1 MSPRGI
7 VRAAARVAIALLV
20 LPAWPASANHAP
32 GGTYSGTVA
41 GGGTITFVVSG
52 DGSQIDSMT
61 VENVEGSTCT
71 FVSASTS
78 GIPIVDHAFNRDTGT
93 VRATGTFPSPGN
105 AQGTVRLYTTA
116 PFVCDTG
123 VLNWTATGPALSP
136 KDVTLKVK
144 PKKVEKG
151 EKTRLTAKVSPCGG
165 HEGDTVD
172 IYRGSKKIAT
182 KASNA
187 SCVAK
192 FKVKMKKTAKFQAV
206 SPQQDA
212 DHLEG
217 ASNKVKVKVV
227 V

>member
-1 MSPRGI
+1 M
-7 VRAAARVAIALLV
+7 
-20 LPAWPASANHAP
+20 
-32 GGTYSGTVA
+32 
-41 GGGTITFVVSG
+41 VSG

-78 GIPIVDHAFNRDTGT
+78 DFHRRPRVQSRHRHGASHRHLPQPRKRPGYGPPVHHRPLRLRYGCAELDGY
-93 VRATGTFPSPGN
+93 RA
-105 AQGTVRLYTTA
+105 
-116 PFVCDTG
+116 
-123 VLNWTATGPALSP
+123 ALSP
-136 KDVTLKVK
+136 RDVTLKAK

-172 IYRGSKKIAT
+172 LYRGSKKIAT

-217 ASNKVKVKVV
+217 VSNKLKVKVV